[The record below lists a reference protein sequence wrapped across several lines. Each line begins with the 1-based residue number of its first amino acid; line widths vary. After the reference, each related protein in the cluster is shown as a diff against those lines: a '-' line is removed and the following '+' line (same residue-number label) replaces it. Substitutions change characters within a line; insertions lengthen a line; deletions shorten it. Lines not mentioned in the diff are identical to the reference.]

1 LRLLQFAVHEVQGG
15 GDVVG
20 VKIFFYAYRFY
31 QWLPRDF
38 GGVGAEPGFPYDGG
52 ISAGIGFYR
61 VCKWT
66 GVLNPAVK
74 AGKAVLG
81 LCGAAA
87 GATSRAQPPPGRAP

>member
-1 LRLLQFAVHEVQGG
+1 MTTNVAEGPGG
-15 GDVVG
+15 SAY
-20 VKIFFYAYRFY
+20 KHAAAAASIAYRFY
-31 QWLPRDF
+31 LWLPRDF
-38 GGVGAEPGFPYDGG
+38 EGVGADPGFPYDGG
-52 ISAGIGFYR
+52 ASAGIGFYR